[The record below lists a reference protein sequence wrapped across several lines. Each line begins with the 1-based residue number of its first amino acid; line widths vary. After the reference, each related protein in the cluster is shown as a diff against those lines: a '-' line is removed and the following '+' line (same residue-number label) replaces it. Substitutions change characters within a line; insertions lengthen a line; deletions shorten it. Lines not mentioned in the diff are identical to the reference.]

1 VRYECEMRPGG
12 GLVLVLPGG
21 RVVRLVYRGR
31 HKGGVRLGFPA
42 PADVSVLRGEVA
54 ARDRAK
60 GG

>member
-31 HKGGVRLGFPA
+31 HKGGVRLGFTA
-42 PADVSVLRGEVA
+42 PADVSVWRSE
-54 ARDRAK
+54 ARVK
-60 GG
+60 GGVSS